1 MTIPSRAEVHWQ
13 PMDETGLKFSED
25 HIWVLEMGPTVR
37 IGVSDY
43 GQEQLGEILS
53 VALCEVGKF
62 LEPGDTFSELESQ
75 KTVIELPSPV
85 TGTVRAI
92 NEAIRDDP
100 SVINVD
106 PYGKGWIVEVEIE
119 EPEEV
124 ERLMSG
130 EDYETFVEE

>member
-1 MTIPSRAEVHWQ
+1 
-13 PMDETGLKFSED
+13 
-25 HIWVLEMGPTVR
+25 MGPTAR

-53 VALCEVGKF
+53 AVMCEVGKL

-75 KTVIELPSPV
+75 KTVIELSSPL
-85 TGTVRAI
+85 TGTVRTV

-106 PYGKGWIVEVEIE
+106 PYGKGWIIEVEIE
-119 EPEEV
+119 EPEEL
-124 ERLMSG
+124 ERLMNA

>member
-1 MTIPSRAEVHWQ
+1 
-13 PMDETGLKFSED
+13 MDETGLKFSED

-43 GQEQLGEILS
+43 GQEQLGEILTA
-53 VALCEVGKF
+53 VLCEVGKF

-85 TGTVRAI
+85 TGTVRAV
-92 NEAIRDDP
+92 NETIRDDP

-106 PYGKGWIVEVEIE
+106 PYGKGWVVEVEIE
-119 EPEEV
+119 EPEEL
-124 ERLMSG
+124 ERLMNG
-130 EDYETFVEE
+130 EEYETFVEE

>member
-1 MTIPSRAEVHWQ
+1 
-13 PMDETGLKFSED
+13 MDENELKFSED

-85 TGTVRAI
+85 TGTVRAV
-92 NEAIRDDP
+92 NDPIRDDP

-106 PYGKGWIVEVEIE
+106 PYGKGWIVEIEIE

-124 ERLMSG
+124 ERLMNG
-130 EDYETFVEE
+130 EEYETFVEE

>member
-1 MTIPSRAEVHWQ
+1 
-13 PMDETGLKFSED
+13 
-25 HIWVLEMGPTVR
+25 MGPTARV
-37 IGVSDY
+37 GVSDY

-53 VALCEVGKF
+53 SAVCEVGKF

-75 KTVIELPSPV
+75 KTVIELSSPL
-85 TGTVRAI
+85 TGTVRTV

-106 PYGKGWIVEVEIE
+106 PYGKGWIIEVEIE
-119 EPEEV
+119 EPEEL
-124 ERLMSG
+124 ERLMNA

>member
-1 MTIPSRAEVHWQ
+1 
-13 PMDETGLKFSED
+13 MDGTGLKFSED
-25 HIWVLEMGPTVR
+25 HVWVLEMGPTAR

-53 VALCEVGKF
+53 AAMCEVGKL

-75 KTVIELPSPV
+75 KTVIELSSPL
-85 TGTVRAI
+85 TGTVRTV

-106 PYGKGWIVEVEIE
+106 PYGKGWIIEVEIE
-119 EPEEV
+119 EPEEL
-124 ERLMSG
+124 ERLMNA

>member
-1 MTIPSRAEVHWQ
+1 
-13 PMDETGLKFSED
+13 MDGTGLKFSED
-25 HIWVLEMGPTVR
+25 HVWVLEMGPTAR

-53 VALCEVGKF
+53 AVMCEVGKL

-75 KTVIELPSPV
+75 KTVIELSSPL
-85 TGTVRAI
+85 TGTVRTV

-106 PYGKGWIVEVEIE
+106 PYGKGWIIEVEIE
-119 EPEEV
+119 EPEEL
-124 ERLMSG
+124 ERLMNA

>member
-1 MTIPSRAEVHWQ
+1 
-13 PMDETGLKFSED
+13 MDETELKFSED
-25 HIWVLEMGPTVR
+25 HVWVLEIGATAR

-53 VALCEVGKF
+53 AALCEVGKF

-75 KTVIELPSPV
+75 KTVIELSSPI

-119 EPEEV
+119 EPEEL
-124 ERLMSG
+124 ERLMNA